1 MNAVLD
7 RFGDEPFLKR
17 TTIRVRDM
25 ENSIAFY
32 ERVIGMSQYYN
43 NEIVLDRH
51 FLPGEKPGDKIHLV
65 IMQGKDPTIGM
76 IGLLK
81 WIDPPQTP
89 PPVSYDFDFGQP
101 VFVVQCP
108 DAEKLYNNAKALG
121 CEIRSALTETEYPAA
136 AGGTVKVRSVGL
148 FDPDGHFFECNQR
161 L

>member
-1 MNAVLD
+1 METPLEDPLV
-7 RFGDEPFLKR
+7 KR

-25 ENSIAFY
+25 DKAIAFY
-32 ERVIGMSQYYN
+32 EGVLGMKQYYN
-43 NEIVLDRH
+43 NEVVLDRH

-65 IMQGKDPTIGM
+65 IMQGKDPVIGM

-81 WIDPPQTP
+81 WLEPAQSP
-89 PPVSYDFDFGQP
+89 PPVTYDFKFGQP

-108 DAEKLYNNAKALG
+108 DAKALYDKAKAMG

>member
-25 ENSIAFY
+25 DKSIAFY

-65 IMQGKDPTIGM
+65 IMKGKDPTIGM

-81 WIDPPQTP
+81 WIDPPQSP
-89 PPVSYDFDFGQP
+89 PPVTYDFDFGQP

-108 DAEKLYNNAKALG
+108 DAKNLYENAKELG
-121 CEIRSALTETEYPAA
+121 CKIRSALTETEYPAA
-136 AGGTVKVRSVGL
+136 GGGK
-148 FDPDGHFFECNQR
+148 
-161 L
+161 

>member
-1 MNAVLD
+1 
-7 RFGDEPFLKR
+7 
-17 TTIRVRDM
+17 M
-25 ENSIAFY
+25 EKSIAFY

-65 IMQGKDPTIGM
+65 ILKGKDPTIGM

-81 WIDPPQTP
+81 WIDPPQSP
-89 PPVSYDFDFGQP
+89 PPVAYGFDFGQP

-108 DAEKLYNNAKALG
+108 DAKTLYENAKELG

-136 AGGTVKVRSVGL
+136 DGGVVKVRSVGL

>member
-1 MNAVLD
+1 MNSVLE

-17 TTIRVRDM
+17 TTVRVRDM
-25 ENSIAFY
+25 DKSIAFY

-65 IMQGKDPTIGM
+65 IMKGMDPTIGM

-81 WIDPPQTP
+81 WIDPPQSP

-108 DAEKLYNNAKALG
+108 NAKALYENAKELG

>member
-1 MNAVLD
+1 METSLD
-7 RFGDEPFLKR
+7 DPLLKR

-25 ENSIAFY
+25 DKAIAFY
-32 ERVIGMSQYYN
+32 EGVLGMKQYYN
-43 NEIVLDRH
+43 NEVLLDRH

-65 IMQGKDPTIGM
+65 IMQGKDPVIGM

-81 WIDPPQTP
+81 WLEPQQSP
-89 PPVSYDFDFGQP
+89 PPVTYDFEFGQP

-108 DAEKLYNNAKALG
+108 DAKALYEKARTMG
-121 CEIRSALTETEYPAA
+121 CEIRSALSETEYPAA

>member
-1 MNAVLD
+1 MSTTLE

-25 ENSIAFY
+25 EKSIAFY

-51 FLPGEKPGDKIHLV
+51 FLPGEKPGDKIRLV
-65 IMQGKDPTIGM
+65 IMKSKDPTIGM

-81 WIDPPQTP
+81 WLDPPQSP

-108 DAEKLYNNAKALG
+108 DAEKLYHNARELG

-136 AGGTVKVRSVGL
+136 GGGTVKVRSVGL

>member
-1 MNAVLD
+1 METPLD
-7 RFGDEPFLKR
+7 DPLVKR

-25 ENSIAFY
+25 DKAIAFY
-32 ERVIGMSQYYN
+32 EGVLGMKQYYN
-43 NEIVLDRH
+43 NEVVLDRH

-65 IMQGKDPTIGM
+65 IMQGKDPVIGM

-81 WIDPPQTP
+81 WLEPAQSP
-89 PPVSYDFDFGQP
+89 PPVTYDFEFGQP

-108 DAEKLYNNAKALG
+108 DAEALYEKAKAMG